1 MSLAFA
7 NYYRLKNTE
16 ANYLIKTRKR
26 LVLKAMMVVQRIIDF
41 QYQSRQ
47 FYIGVNRKCP
57 ESFYPIF
64 LQVEV
69 TQAQYRCDPRLME
82 KVIAFSFF

>member
-41 QYQSRQ
+41 QYQYQ
-47 FYIGVNRKCP
+47 YIGGIDLDIDID
-57 ESFYPIF
+57 SGF
-64 LQVEV
+64 
-69 TQAQYRCDPRLME
+69 
-82 KVIAFSFF
+82 